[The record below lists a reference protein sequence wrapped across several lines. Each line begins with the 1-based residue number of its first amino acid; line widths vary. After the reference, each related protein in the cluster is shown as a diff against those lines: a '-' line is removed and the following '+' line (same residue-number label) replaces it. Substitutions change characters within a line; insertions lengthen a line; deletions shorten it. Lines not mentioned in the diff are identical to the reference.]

1 MGACVEMTLLKIEVI
16 HVIESEYIF
25 IALSSLNTA
34 NTMHMVLDFEKYATK
49 GNEFIRLVSLEL
61 EVPRDM
67 AGRITRSVLHA
78 LRNRF
83 SHQESFQLMAQL
95 PMAIKAI
102 YVDGWRFSKVQ
113 TRIRHITDLLDEV
126 RLEDGK
132 LSGYDFGN
140 NSNAL
145 RAVKAVF
152 TSISSFVSAGQLSD
166 LMLSLP
172 LQVRTFLE
180 DSTLHHEQSVKK

>member
-1 MGACVEMTLLKIEVI
+1 MILLKIELI
-16 HVIESEYIF
+16 RVIENECEES
-25 IALSSLNTA
+25 ALSRINTV
-34 NTMHMVLDFEKYATK
+34 NTMHMVLDFDKYATK
-49 GNEFIRLVSLEL
+49 GNEFIRLVSMEL

-67 AGRITRSVLHA
+67 AGRITRAVLHA

-95 PMAIKAI
+95 PMAIKAV
-102 YVDGWRFSKVQ
+102 YVDGWRFSKGQ
-113 TRIRHITDLLDEV
+113 TRLRHITDLLDEV

-152 TSISSFVSAGQLSD
+152 TSISSFVSAGQMTD

-172 LQVRTFLE
+172 LEVRTFLE
-180 DSTLHHEQSVKK
+180 DATLHQEQPVKK

>member
-1 MGACVEMTLLKIEVI
+1 MTRLKYELIP
-16 HVIESEYIF
+16 VIESEGLFAEFSTI
-25 IALSSLNTA
+25 NTVKI
-34 NTMHMVLDFEKYATK
+34 MHMVLDFDKYATK
-49 GNEFIRLVSLEL
+49 GNEFIRLVSMEL

-67 AGRITRSVLHA
+67 AGRITRAVLHA

-102 YVDGWRFSKVQ
+102 YVDGWRFSKGQ
-113 TRIRHITDLLDEV
+113 TRLRHITDLLDEV
-126 RLEDGK
+126 RLEDGR

-140 NSNAL
+140 NSNTL

-152 TSISSFVSAGQLSD
+152 ASISSFVSAGQMED
-166 LMLSLP
+166 LLLSLP
-172 LQVRTFLE
+172 IEVRTFLE
-180 DSTLHHEQSVKK
+180 DASLHNEQSVKK